1 MLTFLL
7 VLFCLSLVLTHQI
20 RKLAIKHQL
29 LDHPNHRSA
38 HSLPTPRG
46 GGLSIVICVS
56 LGLAIMFYFG
66 YLQAS
71 TAATLFVAGSLVA
84 LAGFL
89 DDKFSL
95 SPAKRLLI
103 QFVAVVIAIY
113 GLGYLPV
120 LDLYFFSL
128 ISIYWLVPL
137 TVLYLLWLTNLY
149 NFMDGIN
156 GIAGVQAVSVCLF
169 LSLLHYLVLGS
180 IDYLSLI
187 IAVSS
192 AGFLYW
198 NFPKAK
204 IFMGDVGSGYL
215 GLMIGLLSI
224 NHAQAAPELLFSSLI
239 LMGVF
244 VVDASYTLIHRAIQG
259 KKVHQAHSSHAYQHL
274 ARRKS
279 HTKVTLGVLMVNS
292 LWLLPVSLLMVWG
305 YLNPWLS
312 LMIAY
317 APLIAIVIKSHAGL
331 DESQITKSGP

>member
-7 VLFCLSLVLTHQI
+7 VLFCLSFALTHQI
-20 RKLAIKHQL
+20 RRLAIKHQL

-38 HSLPTPRG
+38 HSMPTPRG

-56 LGLAIMFYFG
+56 LGLVIMFYFG

-71 TAATLFVAGSLVA
+71 VSATLFFAGFLVA

-89 DDKFSL
+89 DDRFSL
-95 SPAKRLLI
+95 SPAKRLVV
-103 QFVAVVIAIY
+103 QTVAIGIAIY
-113 GLGYLPV
+113 GLGYLPA

-128 ISIYWLVPL
+128 DQVWWLVPL
-137 TVLYLLWLTNLY
+137 TAIYLLWLTNLY

-156 GIAGVQAVSVCLF
+156 GIAGLQAVSACL
-169 LSLLHYLVLGS
+169 LMSLIYYLALGS
-180 IDYLSLI
+180 VDYLSLI
-187 IAVSS
+187 IAVAS

-215 GLMIGLLSI
+215 GLMIGLVSLS
-224 NHAQAAPELLFSSLI
+224 HAQAAPPLLFTSLI

-244 VVDASYTLIHRAIQG
+244 IVDSSYTLIHRFVQG
-259 KKVHQAHSSHAYQHL
+259 KQVHQAHSSHAYQHL
-274 ARRKS
+274 ARKSS
-279 HTKVTLGVLMVNS
+279 HTRVTLGVLFINS
-292 LWLLPVSLLMVWG
+292 VWLFPVALLVIWS
-305 YLNPWLS
+305 YLNPWLG

-317 APLIAIVIKSHAGL
+317 APLILIVIKSSAGM
-331 DESQITKSGP
+331 ESRR

>member
-1 MLTFLL
+1 MTILL
-7 VLFCLSLVLTHQI
+7 CTLSLLSLLLTSVI
-20 RKLAIKHQL
+20 RKLALKHHI

-46 GGLSIVICVS
+46 GGLAIVICVS
-56 LGLAIMFYFG
+56 LGLAVMFFLG

-71 TAATLFVAGSLVA
+71 TATVLFVAGFLVA

-103 QFVAVVIAIY
+103 QFVAVMIAIY

-128 ISIYWLVPL
+128 GQAYWLIPL
-137 TVLYLLWLTNLY
+137 TVFYLLWLTNLY

-156 GIAGVQAVSVCLF
+156 GIAGLQAVSVCLF

-215 GLMIGLLSI
+215 GLMIGLMSI
-224 NHAQAAPELLFSSLI
+224 NHAQASPELLFCALI

-244 VVDASYTLIHRAIQG
+244 VVDASYTLIRRAIQG
-259 KKVHQAHSSHAYQHL
+259 KKIHQAHSSHAYQHL
-274 ARRKS
+274 ARKKS
-279 HTKVTLGVLMVNS
+279 HSRVTLGVLMVNS
-292 LWLLPVSLLMVWG
+292 LWLFPVSLLVIWG
-305 YLNPWLS
+305 YLNPLWGLI
-312 LMIAY
+312 LAY
-317 APLIAIVIKSHAGL
+317 APLILIAIKSHAGL
-331 DESQITKSGP
+331 DESQITKSEG